1 MQPKEESGKKKKRK
15 EKRGKKERKHLGEKT
30 QKPKESALG
39 GMSEC
44 AQEFMRT
51 RLRDLKAKKTKN
63 ERSSLLWFATE
74 CCRQ

>member
-1 MQPKEESGKKKKRK
+1 MHFATQRGVKKKK
-15 EKRGKKERKHLGEKT
+15 EKRGKKKENIWGKKT

-51 RLRDLKAKKTKN
+51 RLRDLKAKKTRN
-63 ERSSLLWFATE
+63 ERSPLLWFATE